1 MAEAE
6 AEAKEASAKAKAEQR
21 ARAKERVLVPD
32 GWATAVAA
40 EALRD
45 FKGRKF
51 CAVDWFA
58 TFSAHP
64 LAKKSSERPRR
75 PEELL
80 ARFVVAVNDLQI
92 VGFASAC
99 KRPRGTIEKRVFS

>member
-1 MAEAE
+1 
-6 AEAKEASAKAKAEQR
+6 
-21 ARAKERVLVPD
+21 VLVPD

-64 LAKKSSERPRR
+64 LAKKSSDR

-92 VGFASAC
+92 VGFASAS